1 MKKYLTLLKL
11 QALSIIQYRT
21 QVYAGIFTQFMFGLM
36 RIFVMLSLFSSHKE
50 PLPLNNS
57 QVVTYIWMTQ
67 MLLTLIAWRPDP
79 ETGILIKEGTMA
91 YELVRP
97 MDISLAWLM
106 RSLARRG
113 FMPLMR
119 GIPLCLITL
128 LLPRPYRFEIGLT
141 LHSLYLIPIV
151 LLTTWLL
158 AGVMNAMIN
167 IICLYLM
174 TTTGLATMFP
184 IIMMFFSGLILPVP
198 LFPERLYSIV
208 VLSPF
213 IGLMDT
219 PARIIIGV
227 LQGDAALSALGVQ
240 LFWILTITLLNKTL
254 LNFRLKSVTI
264 NGG

>member
-1 MKKYLTLLKL
+1 MKKYLTLLRL

-21 QVYAGIFTQFMFGLM
+21 QVYAGIFTQFIFGLM
-36 RIFVMLSLFSSHKE
+36 RIFVMLSLFSSHQQ
-50 PLPLNNS
+50 PLPLNSS
-57 QVVTYIWMTQ
+57 QVVTYVWMTQ

-79 ETGILIKEGTMA
+79 EIGMMIKDGTMA

-97 MDISLAWLM
+97 MDVSLAWLM

-128 LLPRPYRFEIGLT
+128 MLPKPYRFELSLN
-141 LHSLYLIPIV
+141 LHSIYLIPMV

-167 IICLYLM
+167 ILCLYLM

-198 LFPERLYSIV
+198 LFPDKLYNIV
-208 VLSPF
+208 ALSPF

-219 PARIIIGV
+219 PARIIMGA
-227 LQGDAALSALGVQ
+227 LQGESAFNALGVQ
-240 LFWILTITLLNKTL
+240 VFWILVISILNKTL
-254 LNFRLKSVTI
+254 LETRLKSVSI